1 MPTDL
6 DAAAARKRA
15 EQANA
20 QTETTMILFLVIFC
34 LGMFGLMLEVV
45 RQYP

>member
-6 DAAAARKRA
+6 DPVSARKRA
-15 EQANA
+15 EQADA
-20 QTETTMILFLVIFC
+20 QTETTMILFLLIFS

-45 RQYP
+45 RQY